1 MDSIEFSRSGILING
16 VRLVDLV
23 RQAELPFAMA
33 GAYTGLL
40 ADFYWPSRHFLGK
53 PEDEPRGI
61 REDGETMLLT
71 CSGCGMA
78 GCWSLLA
85 RIEVADGTVRW
96 SGFRNSHRD
105 RDRSAVGPFLFSRT
119 QYEGALRRSP
129 S

>member
-40 ADFYWPSRHFLGK
+40 TDFYWPSRHFLGK

-61 REDGETMLLT
+61 REDGESVLLT
-71 CSGCGMA
+71 CSGVRHGR
-78 GCWSLLA
+78 LL
-85 RIEVADGTVRW
+85 VTSGADRGGGRHRAVV
-96 SGFRNSHRD
+96 GFPQL
-105 RDRSAVGPFLFSRT
+105 AP
-119 QYEGALRRSP
+119 
-129 S
+129 